1 MINPYLASI
10 IRHLATGLGCVL
22 ASRGYASEE
31 QAKEIVGAVITFAS
45 IAWSAWHK
53 YQFQRAA
60 AAAAAGGIKAS

>member
-1 MINPYLASI
+1 MINPYIASL

-31 QAKEIVGAVITFAS
+31 QSQEIVGAVITIAS

-53 YQFQRAA
+53 YQVQRDAA
-60 AAAAAGGIKAS
+60 QPPNGNP